1 MKYQHEVNRSVSVAE
16 GSEVNP
22 RRKKLKKSIPCRLM
36 VMSWQWNYFL
46 RINGM
51 RKNLYQY
58 WMKSVDGSS
67 HRRLETYEYSGKD
80 YEAKA
85 IAVKVL
91 KSTEDL
97 LSEVDSGA

>member
-22 RRKKLKKSIPCRLM
+22 RRKKLKKSIPFCRDIDDALHCM
-36 VMSWQWNYFL
+36 VL
-46 RINGM
+46 PNG
-51 RKNLYQY
+51 NFG
-58 WMKSVDGSS
+58 SVDGSS